1 MTETMTGPL
10 LDPVGLAVVIP
21 LLGALAA
28 FAFPRGA
35 TSVGLFVGLANFA
48 VAAALAVKVATLGPA
63 DHALGAWGA
72 PLGIDLRAD
81 GLSVVML
88 LMTAGVGFLVSL
100 TAIGVF
106 APIRGESEARGRGRA
121 YFPPLWLLLL
131 AGLNALFLSTDVFNL
146 YVTLEIV
153 ALASVG
159 LAVLSGTRA
168 ALEAGLRY
176 LLASLLGSLLFLL
189 GVGLVYSAYGRL
201 DLAGLG
207 AIAEPSPVASVALVA
222 MLAGLALKCALF
234 PLHFWLPA
242 AHANASAP
250 ASALLSALVVKGG
263 LYVALRLFTEVFAP
277 ADPLA
282 LLIGLLG
289 AAAVLWGSIE
299 ALRAERLKLLVA
311 WSTVA
316 QIGLIFVAFALSGTI
331 GSGAAWQ
338 GAVFLMLAHAIAK
351 AAMFLAAGRIA
362 EEAGHDIIAR
372 LDRAT
377 VRPGLALFAFG
388 LAAISLIGLPPSA
401 GFVGKWLLME
411 GALTGGA
418 WAWLPIALIG
428 TALTA
433 AYLSRP
439 IVAFLRFDRV
449 RGAIADEYAWRV
461 TDLPPLLLAIA
472 AVAFGLVATQTLNL
486 LAIGSPLGIAP

>member
-1 MTETMTGPL
+1 VTAEPAIASTVAPGG
-10 LDPVGLAVVIP
+10 LDWAVLAVAVP
-21 LLGALAA
+21 LLGALIAVAVPRIAA
-28 FAFPRGA
+28 AVALAATAATAGA
-35 TSVGLFVGLANFA
+35 VGLLALD
-48 VAAALAVKVATLGPA
+48 VLAAGPVTVWLG
-63 DHALGAWGA
+63 GWGA

-88 LMTAGVGFLVSL
+88 LMTATIGLLVSTSAAGAFASAPGETAAL
-100 TAIGVF
+100 TG
-106 APIRGESEARGRGRA
+106 PRA
-121 YFPPLWLLLL
+121 FFPPLWLLLL
-131 AGLNALFLSTDVFNL
+131 AGMNALFLSTDVFNL

-176 LLASLLGSLLFLL
+176 LLASLLGSLIFLL
-189 GVGLVYSAYGRL
+189 GVGLVYTAYGRL
-201 DLAGLG
+201 DLGGLAGL
-207 AIAEPSPVASVALVA
+207 AAPSPVASAALA
-222 MLAGLALKCALF
+222 LMLAGLALKSALF

-242 AHANASAP
+242 AHANATAP
-250 ASALLSALVVKGG
+250 ASALLSALVVKGA

-277 ADPLA
+277 TDPLG
-282 LLIGLLG
+282 LLVGLLG
-289 AAAVLWGSIE
+289 AAAVLWGSVE

-331 GSGAAWQ
+331 GSAAAWQ
-338 GAVFLMLAHAIAK
+338 GAVLLMLAHAIAK

-362 EEAGHDIIAR
+362 EEAGHDLIAR

-411 GALTGGA
+411 GALTAGA
-418 WAWLPIALIG
+418 WAWLALALIG

-433 AYLSRP
+433 AYLARP
-439 IVAFLRFDRV
+439 LAAFLRFDRGCA
-449 RGAIADEYAWRV
+449 RGPAVAPRAWRWWGAGPYH
-461 TDLPPLLLAIA
+461 D
-472 AVAFGLVATQTLNL
+472 G
-486 LAIGSPLGIAP
+486 GRGC

>member
-1 MTETMTGPL
+1 VTAL
-10 LDPVGLAVVIP
+10 ALDPLGLLVVVP

-28 FAFPRGA
+28 FAWPRAG
-35 TSVGLFVGLANFA
+35 TGLGLLVGLANLA
-48 VAAALAVKVATLGPA
+48 VAAALAVEVATTGPA
-63 DHALGAWGA
+63 HHALGGWGA
-72 PLGIDLRAD
+72 PLGIDLAAD
-81 GLSVVML
+81 GLSALML
-88 LMTAGVGFLVSL
+88 LMTAIVGLLVSFP
-100 TAIGVF
+100 AAGAFGVS
-106 APIRGESEARGRGRA
+106 PGGGEAAARRRA

-131 AGLNALFLSTDVFNL
+131 TGLNALFLSRDVFNL

-159 LAVLSGTRA
+159 LAVLAGSRA

-176 LLASLLGSLLFLL
+176 LMASLLGSLLFLL

-201 DLAGLG
+201 DLGGIG
-207 AIAEPSPVASVALVA
+207 ALAAPAPIASMALVL

-242 AHANASAP
+242 AHANATAP
-250 ASALLSALVVKGG
+250 ASALLSALVVKGA
-263 LYVALRLFTEVFAP
+263 LYVALRLFAEVFAP
-277 ADPLA
+277 AD
-282 LLIGLLG
+282 LLGLLVGLLG
-289 AAAVLWGSIE
+289 AAAVIWGSIE

-316 QIGLIFVAFALSGTI
+316 QIGLIFVAFALSDTV
-331 GSGAAWQ
+331 GSTAAWQ
-338 GAVFLMLAHAIAK
+338 GAVLLMLAHAIAK

-362 EEAGHDIIAR
+362 EEAGHDVIAR

-411 GALTGGA
+411 GALVAGA
-418 WAWLPIALIG
+418 WAWLGLALIG

-433 AYLSRP
+433 AYLFRP
-439 IVAFLRFDRV
+439 LAAFLRFDRV
-449 RGAIADEYAWRV
+449 RGTVPDEYAWRPG
-461 TDLPPLLLAIA
+461 DLPPLVLAVA
-472 AVAFGLVATQTLNL
+472 AVAFGLAATQVLDL